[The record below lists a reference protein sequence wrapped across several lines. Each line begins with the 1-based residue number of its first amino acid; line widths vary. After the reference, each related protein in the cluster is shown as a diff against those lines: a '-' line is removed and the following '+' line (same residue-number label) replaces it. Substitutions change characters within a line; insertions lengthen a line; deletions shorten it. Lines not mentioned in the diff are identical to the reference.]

1 MPVSL
6 LRVMLRHIRRR
17 FTQSLLLVIGVMI
30 GVAMMVSI
38 DIANNS
44 ARTAFDL
51 STEAIVGRA
60 THDITG
66 GPRGFNEKIYTDIR
80 TQIGWQD
87 IAPIVTDFAI
97 VEEFDQQPLRVF
109 GIDPFAEAPFRNY
122 ITAEGTIDVG
132 NDEAGADLVALGRF
146 LIEPNTALLGNDLAE
161 QYGIAPGDNI
171 TVQYGDRIETI
182 NIIGL
187 LNPSDA
193 LTRQALQSL
202 LITDIS
208 TAQEL
213 LAMSGRLT
221 AIDLIIDEDTSAG
234 KQAIADIAALLP
246 PGLALDTTATRGNA
260 VQEMTAAF
268 ELNLTALSL
277 LALVVG
283 MFLVYNTV
291 TFSVVQRRPV
301 LGIMRS
307 LGVTRRQTFFLIW
320 TEAALLAFVG
330 SILGLGL
337 GILLG
342 RFTVD
347 AVTQTVNDSYFTVNV
362 TQMEVTPFILIK
374 GLVVGVGAALLASL
388 LPAYEAT
395 FTPPTSAIRR
405 SDLEQRMLKLVP
417 YITGI
422 GIATALLGALLLNT
436 DILVINLAAVFMII
450 IGLAFMT
457 VLATIVLANAML
469 PATGAVGGLVGRIA
483 PRSILRNLS
492 RTSIAITA
500 LMLSVSVIIGVTTMV
515 GSFRIT
521 VQDWLFDTLSADLFI
536 SQPNATGDLATIPLD
551 DDIIG
556 TVQAIDGID
565 RVTYVRVAEVR
576 SPDFEREVQLNAIM
590 SDIAE
595 GDRKITE
602 SINVSY
608 DELFNQVING
618 RGLLMSEVFANTR
631 DIEWRNDLT
640 LTLVTDN
647 GPTEFPVL
655 GIYQDFASIEGV
667 VLIGIE
673 TYRTEWN
680 DDSISSLAAYIEDD
694 ADIDIVQQDLT
705 ETLAGTGLLVQSNKE
720 LRDSAIAVFDRTFA
734 ITSALNLLATV
745 VAFIG
750 ILSALMALQI
760 ERRREIGIMRANG
773 LTRGQLFRLTFWET
787 GIMGTIAGVVA
798 MPVGLVLSI
807 ILIYII
813 NLRSFGW
820 ALEINLRAEFFLQA
834 FAVSIIAALLAG
846 IYPAWKASTIQ
857 PVEAI
862 RAE

>member
-1 MPVSL
+1 MPASL
-6 LRVMLRHIRRR
+6 LRVMLRHVRRR
-17 FTQSLLLVIGVMI
+17 FTQSLLLIIGVMI

-60 THDITG
+60 THDISG
-66 GPRGFNEKIYTDIR
+66 GPRGFNEKIYSDIR
-80 TQIGWQD
+80 RDVGWQAA
-87 IAPIVTDFAI
+87 APIVTDFVL
-97 VEEFDQQPLRVF
+97 VEDFDEQPLRVF

-132 NDEAGADLVALGRF
+132 STEAGADLVALGRF
-146 LIEPNTALLGNDLAE
+146 LIEPNTALLGNDLAV
-161 QYGIAPGDNI
+161 QYAISPGDTI
-171 TVQYGDRIETI
+171 IVQYGDRRETI

-187 LNPSDA
+187 LNPSDQ
-193 LTRQALQSL
+193 LTQQALQSL

-213 LAMSGRLT
+213 LNMRGRLT
-221 AIDLIIDEDTSAG
+221 AIDLIIDEDTPTG
-234 KQAIADIAALLP
+234 QQAMSDIEALLP
-246 PGLALDTTATRGNA
+246 AGLTLQPTATRGNA
-260 VQEMTAAF
+260 VREMTDAF

-307 LGVTRRQTFFLIW
+307 LGVTRRQTFVLIW
-320 TEAALLAFVG
+320 SEAALLAFVG
-330 SILGLGL
+330 SVLGLGL

-362 TQMEVTPFILIK
+362 TQMQVTPFILVK
-374 GLVVGVGAALLASL
+374 GLVVGVGAALLAAL

-395 FTPPTSAIRR
+395 NTPPTSATRR

-417 YITGI
+417 YITGV
-422 GIATALLGALLLNT
+422 GLVTALIGALLLT
-436 DILVINLAAVFMII
+436 IEVLVVSLGAVFAVI
-450 IGLAFMT
+450 IGLALLT
-457 VLATIVLANAML
+457 VWATIILARGMQ
-469 PATGAVGGLVGRIA
+469 PITGAVGGLIGRIA

-536 SQPNATGDLATIPLD
+536 SQPNATGDLATIPLEQ
-551 DDIIG
+551 DIIG
-556 TVQAIDGID
+556 TVQSVAGVQ
-565 RVTYVRVAEVR
+565 RVTYVRVVEIR
-576 SPDFEREVQLNAIM
+576 SPDFERDVQLNAIM
-590 SDIAE
+590 SDIAQGE
-595 GDRKITE
+595 RKITD
-602 SINVSY
+602 SIDANY
-608 DELFNQVING
+608 DEIFDQVING
-618 RGLLMSEVFANTR
+618 RGLLISEVFANTR
-631 DIEWRNDLT
+631 NIEWDDNLT
-640 LTLVTDN
+640 LTLITDD
-647 GPTEFPVL
+647 GPEDFPVL

-667 VLIGIE
+667 VLIGMD
-673 TYRTEWN
+673 TYREEWN
-680 DDSISSLAAYIEDD
+680 DTSISSLAAYIEDD
-694 ADIDIVQQDLT
+694 ADIDAVQQRMT
-705 ETLAGTGLLVQSNKE
+705 EALAGTGLLVQSNRE
-720 LRDSAIAVFDRTFA
+720 LRESAIEVFDRTFA
-734 ITSALNLLATV
+734 ITNALNLLATL

-798 MPVGLVLSI
+798 MPVGLVLSV

-820 ALEINLRAEFFLQA
+820 ALELNLRAEFFLQA
-834 FAVSIIAALLAG
+834 FAVSIVAALLAG
-846 IYPAWKASTIQ
+846 IYPAWKASHIQ